1 LKVPPGINEN
11 SVGTIHLSTAVI
23 RKRICWEKFPGQS
36 VPAFQVMTFD
46 VPTATFGPMSP
57 VTDAAG
63 TVQVVPPS
71 LEICR
76 LTVTDWK
83 PGAVTS

>member
-1 LKVPPGINEN
+1 MKEKPGMALEF
-11 SVGTIHLSTAVI
+11 STAVI

-36 VPAFQVMTFD
+36 VPAFQVIIFD
-46 VPTATFGPMSP
+46 VPTPTFGPMSP

-63 TVQVVPPS
+63 TVQVDPPS

-76 LTVTDWK
+76 LTVTDWN